1 MEYRRP
7 ACSMARLA
15 PSFRCDARA
24 CWHHD
29 LVETVALTLREITPL
44 LDPPIDEKQ
53 LRLLVQAL
61 RIQPVEWHKHGH
73 VGHPVARYDAA
84 TIFKLHGAIS
94 VFLRPVVTEGQ
105 KPSSLSASDSFA

>member
-1 MEYRRP
+1 MP
-7 ACSMARLA
+7 
-15 PSFRCDARA
+15 
-24 CWHHD
+24 
-29 LVETVALTLREITPL
+29 LTLAEIRPL
-44 LDPPIDEKQ
+44 LDPPLSERQ
-53 LRLLVQAL
+53 LRDLVRAL
-61 RIQPVEWHKHGH
+61 RIQPAEWHRHGH